1 MKRMRIVG
9 LCLVAVFALT
19 AFAAS
24 SASAL
29 PEIGRCVAKTGT
41 GKYKDSN
48 CTEKAGKLTSEK
60 NYEWNKATGMNPHF
74 TSAGGAGVLETES
87 GTRVECTAQTA
98 TGEYRLVENTTTH
111 TDTSKEVKNVVA
123 TFTGCSLPIIGAKCN
138 TAGHGEGEIVTNSL
152 KGPLGYISGKGTKTP
167 VVGQELT
174 PTVSKGAFATFECSS
189 AAKIVVKEG
198 AKKGGNCIISTVGP
212 ARVMSTTA
220 SDNYTGSAGK
230 QTPQSFEGSTKV
242 CNLESALNGG
252 AAERSTQ
259 LLETTITNEEPL
271 EILA

>member
-1 MKRMRIVG
+1 MRIVG

-29 PEIGRCVAKTGT
+29 PEIGRCVSQPGT

-48 CTEKAGKLTSEK
+48 CTVKAGKLTSEK
-60 NYEWNKATGMNPHF
+60 SFEWKKAPVKTHF
-74 TSAGGAGVLETES
+74 TSAGGAGVLETET
-87 GTRVECTAQTA
+87 GTRVECTAQSA
-98 TGEYRLVENTTTH
+98 AGEYKVVNGA
-111 TDTSKEVKNVVA
+111 SKEVTNVVA

-138 TAGHGEGEIVTNSL
+138 TVGHGEGEIVTNPL
-152 KGPLGYISGKGTKTP
+152 KGPMGYISGKGTKTP

-174 PTVSKGAFATFECSS
+174 PVTSKGAFATFECSS

-198 AKKGGNCIISTVGP
+198 AKKGGNCIISTLAP
-212 ARVMSTTA
+212 ANVMSTTA
-220 SDNYTGSAGK
+220 SDTYAGAAGK
-230 QTPQSFEGSTKV
+230 QEPQHFEGSTKI

-259 LLETTITNEEPL
+259 LLETTITNEEEL
-271 EILA
+271 EIKA